1 MTLKTI
7 HAFLIY
13 PGKGV
18 SAPAEITGKKLEL
31 EGKLFEQLRTIFVTG
46 PDDRDFEVTFKPTGS
61 GAQQNDCRDQM
72 IAYVSKASKAH
83 GHAIA
88 QRLQNVTDNRSGI
101 GLLFLMKG
109 TNGLKNRLVV
119 SRFAADQAILA
130 EIGASGLD
138 LQFLDQ
144 VFIRRMSAYKAMLLE
159 HKNPTA
165 GFWTGAATDRQAG
178 GSAENISQ
186 YWITDFLNADFAETP
201 AAGTRRLADALKK
214 AIKANPNIEAK
225 SQIAAAVTLATSV
238 MSNQPTTVSDFCDY
252 FGFSANTKSAVINQ
266 LSKPSLA
273 TKKFNFDRRVFEQ
286 TVPYR
291 TVEVEN
297 GAMLTAP
304 SGEFDDVFQ
313 ITKKK
318 GDIVEFKTEGRVAD
332 ERLVRR

>member
-1 MTLKTI
+1 MTLRTI

-18 SAPAEITGKKLEL
+18 SVPAEITGKKLEL
-31 EGKLFEQLRTIFVTG
+31 EGKLFEQLRTIFVAG
-46 PDDRDFEVTFKPTGS
+46 PDNRDFEVTFKLTGS
-61 GAQQNDCRDQM
+61 GAQQNDCRDLM
-72 IAYVSKASKAH
+72 IAYVNKSSKPH

-109 TNGLKNRLVV
+109 TKGLKTRLVV

-130 EIGASGLD
+130 EIGESGLD
-138 LQFLDQ
+138 LQFLEQ

-159 HKNPTA
+159 HENPNA

-186 YWITDFLNADFAETP
+186 YWITDFLNADFSETP

-238 MSNQPTTVSDFCDY
+238 MSNQSTTISDFCDH
-252 FGFSANTKSAVINQ
+252 FGFSTNTKSAVINQ

-273 TKKFNFDRRVFEQ
+273 LKKFNFDRRVFEQ

-304 SGEFDDVFQ
+304 SGEFDEVFQ

-318 GDIVEFKTEGRVAD
+318 GNIVEFKTEGRVAD